1 MTKQTAIR
9 IIEIDAKIEM
19 LYQLKK
25 FNEAETY
32 KKIKSKI
39 YNEANNLRTS
49 SQQK

>member
-32 KKIKSKI
+32 KQIKSKI
-39 YNEANNLRTS
+39 YNESKRIH
-49 SQQK
+49 SQTIGA